1 MVTLPIAKIKSG
13 EVNGIAILS
22 RGRSSALPELRSAHE
37 QGLTGF
43 EATTWF
49 ALFLPANSPPAAVQK
64 LNAAAAA
71 VLDDPAVQKSLSEVG
86 GSVVAPDRRPPE
98 YLGRFLKSEI
108 EKWALAVKAAG
119 ISLD

>member
-1 MVTLPIAKIKSG
+1 
-13 EVNGIAILS
+13 VNGIAILS
-22 RGRSSALPELRSAHE
+22 RGRSSALPELASAQE

-49 ALFLPANSPPAAVQK
+49 ALFLPAHSPPAVVQK
-64 LNAAAAA
+64 LNAAAIA
-71 VLDDPAVQKSLSEVG
+71 VLEDPAVQKQLSEIG
-86 GSVVAPDRRPPE
+86 GSVVATERRSPE

-108 EKWALAVKAAG
+108 EKWASAVKAAG